1 MQHPVAR
8 LSLVIATTLIGCL
21 AIDGWGRAEAQS
33 VGGPEPARATTLAAA
48 APENIQGNGS
58 ANGQEICAADY
69 HARLQSIEP
78 RFADALKAAFEAVKA
93 EEAGWP
99 GMWLSWN
106 PRKVAQRIKL
116 KRVGYS
122 AGVFVVGDRVCRDSV
137 LGQGGR
143 IRCLKWEPK
152 PEGFKPPPA
161 PAAKPAEPEL
171 PSLAERRRLRAIAG
185 FVVRRGVLPLLAHN
199 EPFDHLTRRSR
210 DELLGYLRQP
220 PSPALCTGADAM
232 LGFYREQ
239 LAPYH
244 AVSDAARTVAAEAW
258 TAAFSATNVKAD
270 DTATAPPVGDAKG
283 LREMIMATAHRLTPE
298 RDLSAIEKQATPLG
312 MIEATHASV
321 EPPADEAPVAE
332 DVPADRATALR
343 ALRLIESAYYAH
355 RRAEKF
361 ASLDRVLHGMMSAIR
376 TAHSSACTCKD

>member
-8 LSLVIATTLIGCL
+8 LCLVMATTLIGCL
-21 AIDGWGRAEAQS
+21 AIDAWGRAEAQS

-48 APENIQGNGS
+48 APENIDGNGS

-93 EEAGWP
+93 EEAGWQ

-152 PEGFKPPPA
+152 PEGFKPPPP

-258 TAAFSATNVKAD
+258 TAAVSAANVKAD
-270 DTATAPPVGDAKG
+270 DTATVPPVGDAKV
-283 LREMIMATAHRLTPE
+283 LREMIMVTAHRLTPE